1 MRLPRLR
8 FVRPL
13 AVTLALLSCT
23 ENGPT
28 GPALN
33 PTARLN
39 LSGSSGSVVISQAY
53 GGGGNSGATIKND
66 FIELFNNGSSA
77 VDLTGW
83 SVQYASSAGSFSSAT
98 PLSGTLAA
106 GRYLLIQEAAGSG
119 GTVSLSPDISG
130 TIAMSGTDGK
140 VALLRSTPLL
150 PCGATAAPCSTS
162 QLAQIVDM
170 VGYGSANLFEGGAA
184 AQVLTNSTSSLRN
197 GSGCT
202 DTDRNSID
210 FTRVT
215 PTGATVHNSA
225 TAAHVCPT
233 VSNPVDHVTVS
244 PTTATLSYKGTQ
256 QLTAAVFSPA
266 SADITSTFPASWS
279 SSDPSLA
286 TVSKTGLVTAV
297 GIGDVV
303 ITAASTYKTTQ
314 ATLHLS
320 PPPPPPAVHFSELH
334 YDNTGTDADE
344 KIEIQGPAGTD
355 LTGWHIVLYGGDAVP
370 AFSAYND
377 TPLEID
383 IPASCGTSG
392 VVVVDYPVNGIKNA
406 KSSGVGNPA
415 GMALVDNTGAVVEFL
430 SYEGTFTALDGSAA
444 GMTSTDIGVSED
456 NPVPA
461 AGNSLHR
468 DSYGIWSAPSAQ
480 DFGVCNGTGGTP
492 TSSNRITFSGRLSS
506 DPALPVGFEDQLF
519 ATEKNVSGAT
529 ISTAFTWTSDTPSIA
544 TVDAQGVFHGVS
556 TGNAVLRATAAD
568 GTTATTTLA
577 VVVNT
582 FSTTADWSGN
592 LEFGIPSGHA
602 QAGDLR
608 ITHDQF
614 TASFNKTRNIPNWVS
629 AKLDAS
635 HYSTGSD
642 RCDCFTY
649 DALVADSGG
658 ARYTTDVYTGEG
670 SVWNRGHLLR
680 SADVEASAGDNSI
693 AYLFT
698 NIAPQSAQM
707 NQGPWAQEENFLG
720 DLAKTGGKDVYEII
734 GVSGVSATEP
744 RLVKANVT
752 IPAYFW
758 KVAVIVPHGT
768 KLADIHSYTDLQVIA
783 VIMPNIAAVNGDWT
797 TYKTTVHAVE
807 DLSGYDLLNNL
818 PDDIELLVENNDRPP
833 TASLT
838 GPQTGIEGGSV
849 DLDASGSSDPD
860 GDALTYTWDF
870 GDGST
875 GTGAHVSH
883 VYADNGQYL
892 VTLTVADPVG
902 AKASTT
908 AVESVSNA
916 NPSVVVD
923 AAGSITS
930 GDNFTLAGGFGDQG
944 QNDAPWGYVI
954 DWGDGTTSS
963 ASSSVQGAIFGSHPY
978 FTAGSYTIT
987 LTVTDKDGGSSSA
1000 STTLQVNPVVA
1011 TVELTQSQINIANNG
1026 NGEIRITVPGSAA
1039 FSASDIVISS
1049 VRIGH
1054 TFASTNGNGTAKVRI
1069 ADTDHDGIA
1078 DLIAL
1083 FGRGELAANGDLSGD
1098 TIILSA
1104 NLTDGRQI
1112 QAVLPV
1118 SVKEN

>member
-1 MRLPRLR
+1 MRLPRLSLL
-8 FVRPL
+8 RPIV
-13 AVTLALLSCT
+13 VTLALLSCT

-28 GPALN
+28 GPSLS
-33 PTARLN
+33 PTSRLN
-39 LSGSSGSVVISQAY
+39 LSGSSGSVVISQVY

-66 FIELFNNGSSA
+66 FIELFNNGSNA

-106 GRYLLIQEAAGSG
+106 GHYLLIQEAAGSG
-119 GTVSLSPDISG
+119 GSVSLSPDISG
-130 TIAMSGTDGK
+130 SIAMSGTDGK
-140 VALLRSTPLL
+140 VALLRSTTLL
-150 PCGATAAPCSTS
+150 ACGATAAPCSTS
-162 QLAQIVDM
+162 QIAQIVDM
-170 VGYGSANLFEGGAA
+170 VGYGSANLFEGAAA
-184 AQVLTNSTSSLRN
+184 AQVLTNTTSSLRG

-202 DTDRNSID
+202 DTDRNSVD
-210 FTRVT
+210 FTRIT
-215 PTGATVHNSA
+215 TAAATVHNSA
-225 TAAHVCPT
+225 TAPHVCP
-233 VSNPVDHVTVS
+233 VVANSVDHVTVS
-244 PTTATLSYKGTQ
+244 PAAATLSYKGTQ
-256 QLTAAVFSPA
+256 QLTANVFNGSGT
-266 SADITSTFPASWS
+266 DITSTFGPSWS

-303 ITAASTYKTTQ
+303 ITAASSFQTAQ
-314 ATLHLS
+314 ATLHLN
-320 PPPPPPAVHFSELH
+320 PPPAPPAVHFSELH
-334 YDNTGTDADE
+334 YDNTGTDVDE

-370 AFSAYND
+370 TFSAYSD

-392 VVVVDYPVNGIKNA
+392 VVSVDYPVNGIKNA

-415 GMALVDNTGAVVEFL
+415 GMALVDNTGAVIEFL
-430 SYEGTFTALDGSAA
+430 SYEGTFTALDGPAA
-444 GMTSTDIGVSED
+444 GLTSTDIGVAED

-461 AGNSLHR
+461 PGNSLHR
-468 DSYGIWSAPSAQ
+468 DNYGIWSAPSPQ

-492 TSSNRITFSGRLSS
+492 TTSNRITFSGRLSS

-519 ATEKNVSGAT
+519 ATEKNVSGTT
-529 ISTAFTWTSDTPSIA
+529 INTTFTWTSETPAIA
-544 TVDAQGVFHGVS
+544 TIDDQGVFHGVS
-556 TGNAVLRATAAD
+556 AGNAVLRATATD

-592 LEFGIPSGHA
+592 LEFGIPTGHA
-602 QAGDLR
+602 QAGDLL

-635 HYSTGSD
+635 HYGTGAD

-649 DALVADSGG
+649 DPIVSDSGG
-658 ARYTTDVYTGEG
+658 TRYTTDVYTGEG
-670 SVWNRGHLLR
+670 STWNRGHLLR

-707 NQGPWAQEENFLG
+707 NQGPWAVEENFLG

-734 GVSGVSATEP
+734 GVSGVSATEA

-807 DLSGYDLLNNL
+807 DLSGYDLLSNL

-833 TASLT
+833 TAALT
-838 GPQTGIEGGSV
+838 GDVSGVEGGSV
-849 DLDASGSSDPD
+849 SLDASGSSDPD
-860 GDALTYTWDF
+860 GDQLTYSWNF

-875 GTGAHVSH
+875 GSGAQVTHSYV
-883 VYADNGQYL
+883 DNGQYI
-892 VTLTVADPVG
+892 VTLTVSDPIG
-902 AKASTT
+902 ATSKTT
-908 AVESVSNA
+908 VVENISNA

-923 AAGSITS
+923 PAGTIIS
-930 GDNFTLAGGFGDQG
+930 GDLFTLNGGFGDAG
-944 QNDAPWGYVI
+944 QSDAPWSYVI
-954 DWGDGTTSS
+954 DWGDGTQATGSTSAEGAVH
-963 ASSSVQGAIFGSHPY
+963 ASRQY
-978 FTAGSYTIT
+978 FVAGTYTVT

-1000 STTLQVNPVVA
+1000 STTLQVNPVGA
-1011 TVELTQSQINIANNG
+1011 TVALTQSQINVANSG
-1026 NGEIRITVPGSAA
+1026 NGEVKVTLLGSDA
-1039 FSASDIVISS
+1039 FSAGDVVISS

-1054 TFASTNGNGTAKVRI
+1054 TFPSKEGNGTPKVRI
-1069 ADTDHDGIA
+1069 FDTDRDGIL
-1078 DLIAL
+1078 DLVAQ
-1083 FGRGELAANGDLSGD
+1083 FSRGGLAANGDLDGD
-1098 TIILSA
+1098 TITLSA

-1118 SVKEN
+1118 AIKQ